1 MFNGGKV
8 MFYWIRLV
16 KDDHVKELYLRPE
29 EMTLKQMMET
39 VLAYHN
45 DGWSI
50 TYIKDCNRKG

>member
-1 MFNGGKV
+1 